1 MLTYMLYKNSKTPLY
16 MQLYKNVKNDIL
28 NGVIK
33 DKLPSKRSLAHH
45 LNLSVITVENAYNQ
59 LIMEG
64 FIYSIPKK
72 GYYANKGIKK
82 QIIKPLKAQNLDK
95 NSNKNFK
102 KNLINLSFSVANKPF
117 FPLSTWKKLLREVL
131 SNDDNEIYQKVPFN
145 GTLKLRLAIKKHL
158 YEYHSLICNENN
170 IIIGAGSQHLYTLI
184 SQLLGNNQIYALENP
199 SDTKIG
205 KIYKSLGVKCVFL
218 DIDKSGMSYEKL
230 LKSSANIAHISP
242 SSHFPTGILMKAKRR
257 SELLKW
263 ASLKEN
269 RYIIEDEYM
278 GEIRQKIVPT
288 LKSLSDEKVIFL
300 NTFSKTLLPT
310 LRISYMV
317 LPPNLTAKFKENL
330 SFYSSAVPIF
340 EQLTLAKFINGG
352 YFERF
357 LNKVKK
363 QNLIKKESFLDN
375 FQNLKTNSLKV
386 NFNENHAFINSNLSS
401 EKIKKLALK
410 NGFFINTMS
419 DFYYK
424 NPPKKSTFLIDF
436 NSNIQDVKKLLKFIF
451 N

>member
-1 MLTYMLYKNSKTPLY
+1 MLTYNIEKNSKKPLY
-16 MQLYKNVKNDIL
+16 LQLYENIKNDIL
-28 NGVIK
+28 NLKIK
-33 DKLPSKRSLAHH
+33 DKLPSKRSLANH
-45 LNLSVITVENAYNQ
+45 LNISVITVENAYNQ

-64 FIYSIPKK
+64 FIYSVPKK
-72 GYYANKGIKK
+72 GYYANKGIQK
-82 QIIKPLKAQNLDK
+82 QIKPVVQKQNFNENAKFLKE
-95 NSNKNFK
+95 
-102 KNLINLSFSVANKPF
+102 KNLLNLSFSTNSELA

-131 SNDDNEIYQKVPFN
+131 SKNSDEIYEKVPFN

-158 YEYHSLICNENN
+158 YEYHNLICDENN

-184 SQLLGNNQIYALENP
+184 SQLLDKDLIYALENP

-230 LKSSANIAHISP
+230 LKSSANIVHISP

-288 LKSLSDEKVIFL
+288 LKSLNHEKVIFL

-310 LRISYMV
+310 LRVSYMV
-317 LPPNLTAKFKENL
+317 LPSNLTLKFKQNL

-340 EQLTLAKFINGG
+340 EQLTLAKFINDG

-357 LNKVKK
+357 LNKLKR
-363 QNLIKKESFLDN
+363 QNLIKKEGFLN
-375 FQNLKTNSLKV
+375 KFKELKINNLDAT
-386 NFNENHAFINSNLSS
+386 FNETHAFIKSNLSDD
-401 EKIKKLALK
+401 KVKQLASK

-424 NPPKKSTFLIDF
+424 NTPKNSPFLIDY
-436 NSNIQDVKKLLKFIF
+436 NCNIENVKKFLNMIL
-451 N
+451 